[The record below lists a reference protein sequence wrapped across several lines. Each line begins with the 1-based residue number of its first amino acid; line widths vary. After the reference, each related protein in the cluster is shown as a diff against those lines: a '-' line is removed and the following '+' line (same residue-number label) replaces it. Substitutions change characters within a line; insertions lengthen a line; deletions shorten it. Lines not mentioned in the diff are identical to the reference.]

1 MLPEDDQPAARS
13 EQQVLKA
20 AATHPD
26 DHGEAGN
33 SSRFSRRRGTGDRW
47 EEVHRGDVDAAP
59 DSGSD
64 DMDHDDPHG
73 KPVAS
78 DFEDDRPRVPDD
90 HIPGFDSDEHS
101 ESDGGLYDHE
111 DGSKS
116 WQVTKAM
123 RAHLDRSLRAIRERT
138 ATDFIFPPPR
148 ASMQRAGASA
158 ESAAVR
164 CAYVWVPHQTWLHLQ
179 VPSCPPCPVHG
190 FPADDEQDFVT
201 QHGSV
206 RPRRVS
212 GLTQCTSGYLVGT
225 LHKCHKCI

>member
-47 EEVHRGDVDAAP
+47 DEVHGGDVDAAP

-64 DMDHDDPHG
+64 DMDHDDPHD
-73 KPVAS
+73 KPVSS

-90 HIPGFDSDEHS
+90 HIPGFDSDENS
-101 ESDGGLYDHE
+101 ESDGGLHDDE

-138 ATDFIFPPPR
+138 ATDFIFPLISCR
-148 ASMQRAGASA
+148 GFAANIRRCGGMCVFILLWCVVFAG
-158 ESAAVR
+158 R
-164 CAYVWVPHQTWLHLQ
+164 
-179 VPSCPPCPVHG
+179 
-190 FPADDEQDFVT
+190 
-201 QHGSV
+201 
-206 RPRRVS
+206 
-212 GLTQCTSGYLVGT
+212 GYPT
-225 LHKCHKCI
+225 MIHDTN